1 MSTRSGHPHVVRGL
15 SLSDESG
22 RRARALKPGR
32 QRGSP
37 AASGSAWGSRERAQ
51 RRKTRRRVC
60 MHTKPPM
67 HEMSSSHPVVIQS
80 SISRGRFLNA
90 SSMGRSDPRRPTR
103 SVGLSVYVLL
113 SAGAASGV
121 TSGWSSRYCREG
133 VERRRP
139 ARVRRQRLRAPFSPR
154 QRDLP
159 TTAGEA
165 SPRPSWPTR

>member
-1 MSTRSGHPHVVRGL
+1 
-15 SLSDESG
+15 
-22 RRARALKPGR
+22 
-32 QRGSP
+32 
-37 AASGSAWGSRERAQ
+37 
-51 RRKTRRRVC
+51 

-80 SISRGRFLNA
+80 SISRGRFLTCINA
-90 SSMGRSDPRRPTR
+90 SRQNPTQR
-103 SVGLSVYVLL
+103 GPGLSVYVLL

-121 TSGWSSRYCREG
+121 TGGWSSRYCREG